1 MGGEYMT
8 TDSWRERAQIRMAI
22 LKELYDYNFENGG
35 KAKNISS
42 ETSDNE
48 KRAALIYLADKN
60 FVELIRFEHRTF
72 PEARITAY
80 GIDEVDSQM

>member
-1 MGGEYMT
+1 MT

-35 KAKNISS
+35 KAKNISK
-42 ETSDNE
+42 EILDNE
-48 KRAALIYLADKN
+48 KRAAFIYLADKN
-60 FVELIRFEHRTF
+60 LVELIRFEDRNF

-80 GIDEVDSQM
+80 GIDEVESQM